1 MENHCLLFTYCFWNA
16 IMLAGNVLWIKLST
30 WDYYSKHKYWNDGE
44 GDEDEDAD
52 GDKWEGLLELAN
64 KATFARV
71 PDITNIKGYQGNDGG
86 PEERW
91 YYATAIVF
99 LQLRKVVTVETK
111 GGPEC

>member
-1 MENHCLLFTYCFWNA
+1 LYKDDS
-16 IMLAGNVLWIKLST
+16 AGWMLST

-71 PDITNIKGYQGNDGG
+71 PDISNIKGYQGNDGG

-91 YYATAIVF
+91 YYATAIVISPTEKSGHSGDKRWTRVLMF
-99 LQLRKVVTVETK
+99 FCAPQ
-111 GGPEC
+111 